1 MGQQRATD
9 CVQAAFSPHQSAT
22 WEMTGFQRLEFPPC
36 YKIAYGKAAPLI
48 IIKHVAPTTA
58 GNTAESARG
67 ITKDPGTAM
76 ASHGAFFCVLRTQTN
91 CRTRCSFL
99 RDSSLAYPPGPCY
112 CMHPHHRNSIRQCV
126 TPFNALKTCRSMRSC
141 SLRGGGL
148 PNTELTVE
156 YRDCFGPQLAI
167 RSCHSLLPLPPVRNL
182 PYTSSTRSGARES
195 PPGNM
200 RRL

>member
-9 CVQAAFSPHQSAT
+9 CVQAACSPHQSAT
-22 WEMTGFQRLEFPPC
+22 WEMPGFQRLEFPPC
-36 YKIAYGKAAPLI
+36 YK
-48 IIKHVAPTTA
+48 
-58 GNTAESARG
+58 AESARG

-76 ASHGAFFCVLRTQTN
+76 ASHGAFFCVFRTQTN

-99 RDSSLAYPPGPCY
+99 RDSSLAYSPEPCY

-182 PYTSSTRSGARES
+182 PYTSSARPGARES
-195 PPGNM
+195 PPGNL